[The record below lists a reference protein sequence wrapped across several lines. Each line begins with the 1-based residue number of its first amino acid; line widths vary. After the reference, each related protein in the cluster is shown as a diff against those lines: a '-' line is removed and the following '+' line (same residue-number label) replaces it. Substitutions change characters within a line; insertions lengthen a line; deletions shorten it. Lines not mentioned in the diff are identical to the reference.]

1 MSPHLQWNFLKRET
15 LEMSRYN
22 EIIMSPH
29 LQWNFY
35 KRETLEIISLYLLYN
50 EIIMSQHLQ
59 WNFYKKTGLIHIWWC
74 FYNFIVLFYREE
86 IYGNERAEGGSQPPL
101 MIVFYKKYTNIDP
114 GWHIRYLGNTDLHC
128 FHIYTGLWVMVFNTT
143 FNNISVISWRSVL
156 LVEETEVPWENYRP
170 AASHWQTLSHNAVS
184 STPRL
189 SEGWTHNFSGDRH
202 WLHR

>member
-1 MSPHLQWNFLKRET
+1 
-15 LEMSRYN
+15 
-22 EIIMSPH
+22 
-29 LQWNFY
+29 
-35 KRETLEIISLYLLYN
+35 
-50 EIIMSQHLQ
+50 MSQHLQ

-74 FYNFIVLFYREE
+74 FYNFTVLFYREE

-156 LVEETEVPWENYRP
+156 LVEETTFLHAVNSLIAVYIWGQSWLYGSWISNYLCNQCLSPLKLWVQPSLRRGVLDTALCDKVCQWL
-170 AASHWQTLSHNAVS
+170 AAG
-184 STPRL
+184 R
-189 SEGWTHNFSGDRH
+189 
-202 WLHR
+202 